1 VTGRAGPR
9 PRPATDAELADWDRI
24 AVHGP
29 EGHVLQSRA
38 WAEHRRRT
46 GWTPE
51 FWVYDDGSRAL
62 VLRRAWPLLPG
73 GSAYVPR
80 GPVAAEA
87 GTDRAGLLV
96 GLAAALADLG
106 LDVLAADPEVP
117 AATPGYLDRIRAA
130 GFRPIEEI
138 QPARHRL
145 ALALDPSA
153 GEGAAFARI
162 ARPTRQRIRA
172 AERAGLVIARYDRAW
187 SGDSG
192 PGLTGPVEPV
202 ERAFARFAELLAR
215 TGARRG
221 FGFDRAD
228 LFAWWLAG
236 HAAGHV
242 VLLLGYESVPADGL
256 SGPLTDLPI
265 AGLLLYRRGRRLSTV
280 HSGDLVAARRW
291 WPGALALLRWRA
303 IQLALGGGPD
313 GARPGRRRSARNAA
327 DPEAR
332 RAALRSLRA
341 QAILRTGVARAGGG
355 ARVRRSADP
364 LCCRA
369 GPRSTRPAVP
379 AAMTARR
386 SDQERGGTRRSSEP
400 VR

>member
-138 QPARHRL
+138 QPARHDSPWPSIRRPERGRPSPASPGRL
-145 ALALDPSA
+145 ASGSERRSGRGSSSLATT
-153 GEGAAFARI
+153 GRGAA
-162 ARPTRQRIRA
+162 TQ
-172 AERAGLVIARYDRAW
+172 V
-187 SGDSG
+187 
-192 PGLTGPVEPV
+192 
-202 ERAFARFAELLAR
+202 
-215 TGARRG
+215 RG
-221 FGFDRAD
+221 
-228 LFAWWLAG
+228 
-236 HAAGHV
+236 
-242 VLLLGYESVPADGL
+242 
-256 SGPLTDLPI
+256 
-265 AGLLLYRRGRRLSTV
+265 
-280 HSGDLVAARRW
+280 
-291 WPGALALLRWRA
+291 
-303 IQLALGGGPD
+303 
-313 GARPGRRRSARNAA
+313 
-327 DPEAR
+327 
-332 RAALRSLRA
+332 
-341 QAILRTGVARAGGG
+341 
-355 ARVRRSADP
+355 
-364 LCCRA
+364 
-369 GPRSTRPAVP
+369 
-379 AAMTARR
+379 
-386 SDQERGGTRRSSEP
+386 
-400 VR
+400 